1 MDVTRTIRYRGVAA
15 RADAL
20 VQMLEEQGVQ
30 VEWTPPR
37 EQRGLGADVGAV
49 VLSLVASGAYD
60 GIKAAVA
67 KFRAWMPHAEVTLEG
82 EEDDDQEHGPDAGTT
97 S

>member
-1 MDVTRTIRYRGVAA
+1 
-15 RADAL
+15 
-20 VQMLEEQGVQ
+20 MLEEQGVQ
-30 VEWTPPR
+30 VEWTPPQ

-67 KFRAWMPHAEVTLEG
+67 KFRAWMPRAEVTIEG
-82 EEDDDQEHGPDAGTT
+82 EEDEDQAHGPDAGTA